1 MEEKPW
7 RGVDDRIGAAR
18 FGVLGLLRHCHGF
31 CSSIRSWTPAGSFL
45 KLDSSACPIAWGLW
59 LIWQNPWRQGQ
70 DQVACLAKLTELL
83 RASRLDVESTLC
95 QESLSN
101 AERNWLRENR
111 SDEARYWHL
120 LTDWK
125 TDDLQYVGP

>member
-1 MEEKPW
+1 MTALAQPDLEPRLTEALPWLLLKYPQLDTGWVVSQARLFGLSNRVGFVVDLAKPLAT
-7 RGVDDRIGAAR
+7 R
-18 FGVLGLLRHCHGF
+18 
-31 CSSIRSWTPAGSFL
+31 
-45 KLDSSACPIAWGLW
+45 
-59 LIWQNPWRQGQ
+59 Q